1 MKYNQSL
8 LSCQEWIVMSLKKNK
23 IQVKK
28 SLQTKLI
35 QLEAFPKWKVKKIYI
50 DIQSI
55 SKYYY
60 IS

>member
-35 QLEAFPKWKVKKIYI
+35 QLEAFPKWKVKKSYI